1 MVMAQVTDG
10 KSLKAGTYSIFL
22 QAMDIISV
30 PNDVKHQA
38 QIKAGEISFVHY
50 HDKGSL
56 FKNHVVFD
64 QYAISFVLNGQK
76 EIYRATENTV
86 LRAGQAMLIPQGN
99 SIIAEHS
106 LNKDPYSSFIVFFP
120 GNLVTDF
127 LAKYPQT
134 ANVVNHTGDVP
145 PYIHFASTPYLNEY
159 VKSIQAL
166 IDGAHELSYTI
177 ALHKLE
183 ELLLVIYELF
193 PAQLTALFNR
203 HQDIGQLSLKNIV
216 ESNLFSNLTLDELSF
231 LANRSRSTF
240 KRDFEKAYNISPQK
254 YIRERKLE
262 AARSEMIK
270 GKQASEIYTVYGY
283 ENLSNFNTA
292 FKKQFGLTP
301 AACRQAQAI

>member
-1 MVMAQVTDG
+1 
-10 KSLKAGTYSIFL
+10 
-22 QAMDIISV
+22 MDIISV
-30 PNDVKHQA
+30 PNAVRHQA

-50 HDKGSL
+50 HDQGSL
-56 FKNHVVFD
+56 FKNQVVFD

-134 ANVVNHTGDVP
+134 ANQVNVSEHVP

-159 VKSIQAL
+159 VKSVQAL
-166 IDGAHELSYTI
+166 INGAHELSYTI

-193 PAQLTALFNR
+193 PAQLTTLFSK
-203 HQDIGQLSLKNIV
+203 HQDLGQLSLKNIV
-216 ESNLFSNLTLDELSF
+216 ESNLFSNLTLDGLAF

-240 KRDFEKAYNISPQK
+240 KRDFEKAYSISPQK

-262 AARSEMIK
+262 AACNELLK
-270 GKQASEIYTVYGY
+270 GKQASEIYDTYGY

-292 FKKQFGLTP
+292 FKKQFGVTP
-301 AACRQAQAI
+301 AAYRQNIAV

>member
-1 MVMAQVTDG
+1 
-10 KSLKAGTYSIFL
+10 
-22 QAMDIISV
+22 MDIISV
-30 PNDVKHQA
+30 PNAVKHQA

-76 EIYRATENTV
+76 EIYRATENTI
-86 LRAGQAMLIPQGN
+86 LRTGQAMLIPQGN

-120 GNLVTDF
+120 GSLVTDF

-134 ANVVNHTGDVP
+134 ANRINPPEHIL
-145 PYIHFASTPYLNEY
+145 PYIHFASTLYLNEY
-159 VKSIQAL
+159 VKSIQTL
-166 IDGAHELSYTI
+166 ISGGHQLSYAI

-193 PAQLTALFNR
+193 PAQLTALFSK
-203 HQDIGQLSLKNIV
+203 HQDISQLSLKNIV
-216 ESNLFSNLTLDELSF
+216 ESNLFNNLTLDELAF

-262 AARSEMIK
+262 AACSELLK
-270 GKQASEIYTVYGY
+270 GRQASEIYDTYGY

-292 FKKQFGLTP
+292 FKKKFGVTP
-301 AACRQAQAI
+301 AAYRQNVAI

>member
-1 MVMAQVTDG
+1 
-10 KSLKAGTYSIFL
+10 
-22 QAMDIISV
+22 MDIISV
-30 PNDVKHQA
+30 PNAVKHQA

-86 LRAGQAMLIPQGN
+86 LRAGQSMLIPQGN

-120 GNLVTDF
+120 GSLVTDF

-134 ANVVNHTGDVP
+134 ANRINPPEHIL
-145 PYIHFASTPYLNEY
+145 PYIHFASTLYLNEY
-159 VKSIQAL
+159 VKSIQTL
-166 IDGAHELSYTI
+166 ISGGHQLSYAI

-193 PAQLTALFNR
+193 PAQLTALFSK
-203 HQDIGQLSLKNIV
+203 HQDISQLSLKNIV
-216 ESNLFSNLTLDELSF
+216 ESNLFNNLTLDELAF

-254 YIRERKLE
+254 YIRERKL
-262 AARSEMIK
+262 
-270 GKQASEIYTVYGY
+270 
-283 ENLSNFNTA
+283 
-292 FKKQFGLTP
+292 
-301 AACRQAQAI
+301 

>member
-1 MVMAQVTDG
+1 
-10 KSLKAGTYSIFL
+10 
-22 QAMDIISV
+22 MDIISV

-38 QIKAGEISFVHY
+38 QIRAGEISFVHY

-76 EIYRATENTV
+76 EIYRATKNTI

-120 GNLVTDF
+120 SDLVTDF
-127 LAKYPQT
+127 LSKYPQT
-134 ANVVNHTGDVP
+134 VDMSNHVSDAP

-166 IDGAHELSYTI
+166 INGVYELSYTI

-193 PAQLTALFNR
+193 PAQLTALFSK
-203 HQDIGQLSLKNIV
+203 HHDISQLSLKNIV
-216 ESNLFSNLTLDELSF
+216 ESNLFSNLTLDELAF
-231 LANRSRSTF
+231 LTNRSRSTF
-240 KRDFEKAYNISPQK
+240 KRDFEKAYNISPKK

-262 AARSEMIK
+262 TARSELIK
-270 GKQASEIYTVYGY
+270 GKQASEIYTIYGY

-301 AACRQAQAI
+301 AAYRHEQAI

>member
-1 MVMAQVTDG
+1 
-10 KSLKAGTYSIFL
+10 
-22 QAMDIISV
+22 MDIISV
-30 PNDVKHQA
+30 PNAVKHQA

-76 EIYRATENTV
+76 EIYRATENTI
-86 LRAGQAMLIPQGN
+86 LRTGQAMLIPQGN

-106 LNKDPYSSFIVFFP
+106 LNKDPYSSFIIFFP
-120 GNLVTDF
+120 GNLVGNF

-134 ANVVNHTGDVP
+134 ANMGSSPERIT
-145 PYIHFASTPYLNEY
+145 PYIHFSSTPYLNEY
-159 VKSIQAL
+159 VRSIQTL
-166 IDGAHELSYTI
+166 IKGGYELSYTL

-193 PAQLTALFNR
+193 PAQLAALFSK
-203 HQDIGQLSLKNIV
+203 HQDISQLSLKNIV
-216 ESNLFSNLTLDELSF
+216 ESNLFSNLTLDELAF
-231 LANRSRSTF
+231 LANRSLSTF
-240 KRDFEKAYNISPQK
+240 KRDFEKTYNISPQK

-262 AARSEMIK
+262 AACTELLK
-270 GKQASEIYTVYGY
+270 GRQASEIYDTYGY

-292 FKKQFGLTP
+292 FKKKFGVTP
-301 AACRQAQAI
+301 AAYRQNVAI